1 MSVQKPFLKWIG
13 GKTQIINDIITLF
26 PKEMNNYH
34 EVFLGGGSVLFTL
47 LCMQE
52 KNEIIINE
60 GIYAYDLNEDLI
72 NVYKNIQDNV
82 EILHEKLTYVF
93 EQYDGIN
100 MLKGNKKPK
109 TIDEAL
115 KSKESFYYWIRQK
128 YNKIDKNSI
137 ERSALFIFLN
147 KTCFRGMHRVGP
159 NGFNVPFGHYKKTPK
174 IISLDELCK
183 IQNLIKKVE
192 FKCLDFSKSIQN
204 IKKSDFAYFDPPYV
218 QENIKSFV
226 KYNKNGFTLEN
237 HKELFN
243 LILTKDQENVKMVIS
258 NSKTKLV
265 EDYFVDFRIKEIKAR
280 RAINSKNPGSVVKE
294 LIIYN
299 FGKN

>member
-34 EVFLGGGSVLFTL
+34 EVFLGGGSVLFAL
-47 LCMQE
+47 LSNQR
-52 KNEIIINE
+52 KNKIVINE

-82 EILHEKLTYVF
+82 EVLHEKLTYVF
-93 EQYDGIN
+93 EQYDSISVF
-100 MLKGNKKPK
+100 KGDRNP
-109 TIDEAL
+109 TIIDEAL
-115 KSKESFYYWIRQK
+115 KSKESFYYWIREK
-128 YNKIDKNSI
+128 YNNMDKNLI
-137 ERSALFIFLN
+137 EHSALFIFLN

-174 IISLDELCK
+174 IISLDELVE

-192 FKCLDFSKSIQN
+192 FKCLDFSESIKN
-204 IKKSDFAYFDPPYV
+204 IKKDDFAYFDPPYA
-218 QENIKSFV
+218 QENAKSFV
-226 KYNKNGFTLEN
+226 KYNKNGFPPEK
-237 HKELFN
+237 HQELFN
-243 LILTKDQENVKMVIS
+243 LILAKDQENVKMVIS
-258 NSKTKLV
+258 NSKTELV
-265 EDYFVDFRIKEIKAR
+265 EENFVDFRINEIKAR

-299 FGKN
+299 FENS